1 MTSKSINLKKKK
13 EKYNY
18 LVHAQKPNDSSS
30 NIPA

>member
-1 MTSKSINLKKKK
+1 MTSKSIKLEK

-18 LVHAQKPNDSSS
+18 LVHAQKPNDDSS